1 MLINDVQEDF
11 RSAFVAVVGRPNVGK
26 STLINRLLGQE
37 LSVVSP
43 KAQTTR
49 NRISA
54 IINYPGAQIIF
65 HDTPGFHHSSNTL
78 NLSLV
83 TSAKKAAVDS
93 DLILFLAQPRST
105 PSDEN
110 IELLDFLKSSRK
122 PVIVAI
128 NKTDLI
134 SKTQL
139 RAIMENYIRTES
151 FRDVVGVS
159 ALTGEGTDSLIK
171 KIISLSP
178 KGARLYPEDYISDLP
193 EKFFVAEFVREQ
205 VILQTSQEIPYKSA
219 VIVEKF
225 VEESNRVRIH
235 ADIHVERDSQKR
247 ILIGHGGSMIK
258 SIGVSARKRIEAFL
272 DCPVH
277 LELYVKVSPKWTTSL
292 SKIRDFGY

>member
-93 DLILFLAQPRST
+93 DLILFLAQPRTT

-139 RAIMENYIRTES
+139 RAIIENYIRTES

-178 KGARLYPEDYISDLP
+178 KGAPPITI
-193 EKFFVAEFVREQ
+193 
-205 VILQTSQEIPYKSA
+205 ILACSG
-219 VIVEKF
+219 
-225 VEESNRVRIH
+225 
-235 ADIHVERDSQKR
+235 R
-247 ILIGHGGSMIK
+247 ILLRISLRTMGG
-258 SIGVSARKRIEAFL
+258 
-272 DCPVH
+272 
-277 LELYVKVSPKWTTSL
+277 
-292 SKIRDFGY
+292 